1 MKFILKRGGQ
11 FKCHWSNYDGRCG
24 TDKNPIQTYNFLC
37 QIETNDHL
45 DKNGFIVD
53 QLDVNETFQKLF
65 YPDAHPAKSCE
76 LIALTAVHKIYDLIL
91 NTSAKGIKIYRIA
104 VSISVPTP
112 PGVIGEAAITAVWE
126 ITKKRNENNWA

>member
-37 QIETNDHL
+37 QIETSDKL

-65 YPDAHPAKSCE
+65 YPNPHPAKSCE
-76 LIALTAVHKIYDLIL
+76 LIAMHALEAIRTLVYTHSPDIR
-91 NTSAKGIKIYRIA
+91 IYRVA

-112 PGVIGEAAITAVWE
+112 PGVIGEAAITAEWTGKGK
-126 ITKKRNENNWA
+126 IS